1 MKVINETDMR
11 EILKNILEK
20 YPNARATTSFGG
32 QHEIR
37 SLFERLKESI
47 ASLEFVKNNQNLLV
61 KFSYGKGNWAQTPWI
76 AILDKRETTTTQ
88 KGTYVVFLFR
98 GDGDGCHLKLGQG
111 VTEITDEFGFG
122 ANAVGEL
129 QRRAQEVRS
138 MFPEMLNTAF
148 DSEPQEMRGQAN
160 LTALYE
166 ASTIYSKYFKLDAI
180 PSDEE
185 LSNDVEALVNCY
197 EEYED
202 RKEAKLGTGEDSERK
217 IWAIALGEG
226 GRLWNESYEK
236 GIVCIGWDELGDLSK
251 YESKEAISAKLLEL
265 RAEPGSVPSNDALCC
280 FQFVHEM
287 KIGDLVIA
295 KIGRK
300 KIIGGGVVTSEYIYD
315 QQRKEYQSIR
325 RVKWLTAEKAEFPG
339 TGGTTKT
346 LTEISRYPTFKEMIE
361 SYIEGKPI
369 VERIPLEPYGIGN
382 ALDDLLLSK
391 EQFEEMLESLRSKKN
406 LILQGPPG
414 TGKSFVA
421 KRLAYALLGFKDDS
435 RIDSIQFHQSFS
447 YEDFIQGFR
456 PKKDGSGF
464 TLKDGIFYR
473 FCQKALL
480 DPSRPYVFII
490 DEINRGNLS
499 KIFGEVMLLIETDKR
514 GPDWAVSLTYS
525 DELANKFF
533 IPSNVHIL
541 GMMNTADRSLAI
553 VDYALRRRFA
563 FKDVL
568 PSFDSDKFG
577 PLLESKGV
585 EHQVIAAIQAKM
597 AALNKEIESSVDLGR
612 GFAIG
617 HSFFV
622 PFENITDSKV
632 WYERVIK
639 NEIVPLLREY
649 WFDKKQSEVDQH
661 ILSLSL

>member
-1 MKVINETDMR
+1 MR
-11 EILKNILEK
+11 EIFKNILEK
-20 YPNARATTSFGG
+20 YPNARATTAFGG

-37 SLFERLKESI
+37 SLFESLKESI
-47 ASLEFVKNNQNLLV
+47 SSLEFIKNNQNLLV
-61 KFSYGKGNWAQTPWI
+61 KYSYGKGNWAETSWI
-76 AILDKRETTTTQ
+76 AILDRRETTTTQ
-88 KGTYVVFLFR
+88 KGTYVVILFR
-98 GDGDGCHLKLGQG
+98 SDGDGCHLKLGQG
-111 VTEITDEFGFG
+111 VTEITGEFGNG
-122 ANAVGEL
+122 ANAVNEL
-129 QRRAQEVRS
+129 QRRAQEVRNL
-138 MFPEMLNTAF
+138 FPEMLNTAF

-180 PSDEE
+180 PSDDE
-185 LSNDVEALVNCY
+185 LSNDIEVLVNCY
-197 EEYED
+197 EEYLD
-202 RKEAKLGTGEDSERK
+202 RKDTQREVGKESGRK
-217 IWAIALGEG
+217 IWAISLGEG
-226 GRLWNESYEK
+226 GRLWDESYEK

-251 YESKEAISAKLLEL
+251 YLSKEAISTRLLEF
-265 RAEPGSVPSNDALCC
+265 RSEPSISPTNDALCC

-287 KIGDLVIA
+287 KIGDLVVA

-300 KIIGGGVVTSEYIYD
+300 KILGGGVVTSEYIYD
-315 QQRKEYQSIR
+315 PQRKEYQSIR
-325 RVKWLTAEKAEFPG
+325 RVNWVTAEKAEFPG
-339 TGGTTKT
+339 NGVTTKT
-346 LTEISRYPTFKEMIE
+346 LTEISRYQTIKEMVE
-361 SYIEGKPI
+361 TYIEGSPV
-369 VERIPLEPYGIGN
+369 VEKMPLKPYGIES
-382 ALDDLLLSK
+382 ALDDLLVSK
-391 EQFEEMLESLRSKKN
+391 EDFEEMLDSIKSKKN

-421 KRLAYALLGFKDDS
+421 KRIAYSLLGYKDDS
-435 RIDSIQFHQSFS
+435 RIESVQFHQSFS

-464 TLKDGIFYR
+464 TLKDGVFYR
-473 FCQKALL
+473 FCNRALH
-480 DPSRPYVFII
+480 DPDRPYVFII

-514 GPDWAVSLTYS
+514 GPEWAVSLTYS
-525 DELANKFF
+525 DESASKFH
-533 IPSNVHIL
+533 IPANVHIL

-553 VDYALRRRFA
+553 VDYALRRRFV

-568 PSFDSDKFG
+568 PGFDSDKFG

-585 EHQVIAAIQAKM
+585 ESQVIAAIQTKM

-612 GFAIG
+612 GFTIG

-622 PFENITDSKV
+622 PFENVADSKL

-661 ILSLSL
+661 VQSLSL

>member
-1 MKVINETDMR
+1 MQHFP
-11 EILKNILEK
+11 LKKLHLL
-20 YPNARATTSFGG
+20 S
-32 QHEIR
+32 
-37 SLFERLKESI
+37 ERTESI
-47 ASLEFVKNNQNLLV
+47 KSLEFIKGNQNLLV
-61 KFSYGKGNWAQTPWI
+61 KYSYGKGNWAQTPWI
-76 AILDKRETTTTQ
+76 AILDERETTSTQ
-88 KGTYVVFLFR
+88 KGTYVVILFR

-111 VTEITDEFGFG
+111 VTEITDECGFG
-122 ANAVGEL
+122 ANAVEEL
-129 QRRAQEVRS
+129 QRRAQEVRNL
-138 MFPEMLNTAF
+138 FPEMLNTAF
-148 DSEPQEMRGQAN
+148 DNEPQEMRGQAN

-166 ASTIYSKYFKLDAI
+166 ASTIYSKYYKLDAM
-180 PSDEE
+180 P
-185 LSNDVEALVNCY
+185 SNDDLASDIEVLVNCY

-202 RKEAKLGTGEDSERK
+202 SKDNKLNTDEASVRK

-236 GIVCIGWDELGDLSK
+236 GIVCIGWDELGDLTK

-265 RAEPGSVPSNDALCC
+265 RDKPDIVPSNDALCC

-287 KIGDLVIA
+287 KIGDLVVA

-300 KIIGGGVVTSEYIYD
+300 KILGGGVVTSEYIYD
-315 QQRKEYQSIR
+315 QQREEYQSIR
-325 RVKWLTAEKAEFPG
+325 RVKWLTIEKAEFPG

-346 LTEISRYPTFKEMIE
+346 LTEISRYSTYKEMIE
-361 SYIEGKPI
+361 SYIEGKLI
-369 VERIPLEPYGIGN
+369 AERISFEPYDITD
-382 ALDDLLLSK
+382 ALKDLLLYK
-391 EQFEEMLESLRSKKN
+391 QDFEEMLGSLQNKKN

-421 KRLAYALLGFKDDS
+421 KRLAYALLGFKDEN
-435 RIDSIQFHQSFS
+435 RIESVQFHQSFS

-464 TLKDGIFYR
+464 TLKDGVFYR
-473 FCQKALL
+473 FCSKALQDL
-480 DPSRPYVFII
+480 DRPYIFII

-525 DELANKFF
+525 DESASKFH
-533 IPSNVHIL
+533 IPANVHIL

-568 PSFDSDKFG
+568 PGFDSDKFG
-577 PLLESKGV
+577 SLLESKGV
-585 EHQVIAAIQAKM
+585 EPQVIASIQAKM
-597 AALNKEIESSVDLGR
+597 AALNREIELSVDLGR
-612 GFAIG
+612 GFTIG

-622 PFENITDSKV
+622 PFQDVTDSKA
-632 WYERVIK
+632 WYDRVS
-639 NEIVPLLREY
+639 NSEIVPLLREY
-649 WFDKKQSEVDQH
+649 WFDKKQNEVDQH
-661 ILSLSL
+661 IKSLNL

>member
-1 MKVINETDMR
+1 MR

-37 SLFERLKESI
+37 SLFESLKESI
-47 ASLEFVKNNQNLLV
+47 SSLEFIKNNQNLLV
-61 KFSYGKGNWAQTPWI
+61 KYSYGKGNWAETSWI
-76 AILDKRETTTTQ
+76 AILDERETTTTQ
-88 KGTYVVFLFR
+88 KGTYVVILFR

-111 VTEITDEFGFG
+111 VTEITGEFGNG

-129 QRRAQEVRS
+129 QRRAQEVRNL
-138 MFPEMLNTAF
+138 FPEMLNTAF

-166 ASTIYSKYFKLDAI
+166 ASTIYSKYYKLNSM

-197 EEYED
+197 EEYVE
-202 RKEAKLGTGEDSERK
+202 RKDMQLEAVKESGRK
-217 IWAIALGEG
+217 IWAIALGQG
-226 GRLWNESYEK
+226 GRLWDESYEK

-251 YESKEAISAKLLEL
+251 YESKEAITTKLLEF
-265 RAEPGSVPSNDALCC
+265 RGGPDSVPSNDALCC

-287 KIGDLVIA
+287 KVGDLVVA
-295 KIGRK
+295 KVGRK
-300 KIIGGGVVTSEYIYD
+300 KILGGGVVTSEYIYD
-315 QQRKEYQSIR
+315 HQRKEYQSIR
-325 RVKWLTAEKAEFPG
+325 KVNWLTAEKAEFPG
-339 TGGTTKT
+339 TGVTTKT

-361 SYIEGKPI
+361 SYIEGKSI
-369 VERIPLEPYGIGN
+369 VETIPLESYGIKS
-382 ALDDLLLSK
+382 ALKDLLLSK
-391 EQFEEMLESLRSKKN
+391 EDFEEMLESLLSKKN

-435 RIDSIQFHQSFS
+435 RIESVQFHQSFS

-464 TLKDGIFYR
+464 SLKDGVFYR
-473 FCQKALL
+473 FCKKALH
-480 DPSRPYVFII
+480 DPDRPYVFII

-525 DELANKFF
+525 DESASKFH
-533 IPSNVHIL
+533 IPANVHIL

-568 PSFDSDKFG
+568 PGFDSDKFR

-585 EHQVIAAIQAKM
+585 EPQVIAAIQAKM

-612 GFAIG
+612 GFTIG

-622 PFENITDSKV
+622 PFENVTNSKAWYDS
-632 WYERVIK
+632 VIK

-661 ILSLSL
+661 VQSLSL